1 MNVFDA
7 PWEYGARL
15 LIIGVGPWGCEA
27 LNAMR
32 PELLELAKMVAVDT
46 DPLTLEVCCA
56 RTKILVEEDWA
67 TWMLNMHE
75 AGSGY
80 GTIQKV
86 IAGADL
92 VFLLGNPLETNLS
105 GLLVEMSAY
114 CVAQEILTV
123 PVCPVSFLAKHDS
136 GLAKS
141 AASSPFLPVPM
152 VVLLEKDWAAAL
164 CYAICSVILEVSCIG
179 IDFADVRTVL
189 GEPGF
194 AFSSIGEGVGNLRAH
209 FAGEAVFENSAMLAE
224 AAGDARAILVVIMLP
239 EDSVSLDEFT
249 TVGEWINRY
258 AAAEATVVIGI
269 VHDALVSSNEMKLFV
284 LATGLDG
291 TVSFSSKQH

>member
-32 PELLELAKMVAVDT
+32 PELLEMTKMVAVDT
-46 DPLTLEVCCA
+46 DPLRLEVCCA

-80 GTIQKV
+80 DLIQRA

-114 CVAQEILTV
+114 CVEQEILTV
-123 PVCPVSFLAKHDS
+123 PVCPVSFLAS
-136 GLAKS
+136 LAKS
-141 AASSPFLPVPM
+141 PASSPFLPVPM

-189 GEPGF
+189 DEPGF
-194 AFSSIGEGVGNLRAH
+194 AFASMGEGAGHLYAH
-209 FAGEAVFENSAMLAE
+209 FAGEAVFENSALLTE
-224 AAGDARAILVVIMLP
+224 ALCDARAILAVIMVP
-239 EDSVSLDEFT
+239 EDCVSLDDFT
-249 TVGEWINRY
+249 SVGDWINRY
-258 AAAEATVVIGI
+258 AALESTVIIGI
-269 VHDALVSSNEMKLFV
+269 VYDALVSSNEMKLFV